1 MSLVAKVVDVDDMVC
16 SKGSYPHDIQGEKIL
31 MLDNRRLCPIPRTYS
46 REEKMWILCTLLVL
60 ANIAIFSNLLY
71 DYYQYRINGK
81 LPKVIK
87 WIPYM

>member
-1 MSLVAKVVDVDDMVC
+1 
-16 SKGSYPHDIQGEKIL
+16 
-31 MLDNRRLCPIPRTYS
+31 
-46 REEKMWILCTLLVL
+46 MWILCTLLGMCQNCICHGFRDKSTKINILRPMPFSFVQKSKIFLTQIVVL